1 MSIVEQITQ
10 RIKEQ
15 PLPSLVAFEILKTIE
30 DEDHSMKAVVRLV
43 ESDASLTSEVLKMAN
58 SAAYYR
64 GKPVTTVGRA
74 VLLMGE
80 MMVVGVAICVST
92 SIVYQK
98 PLDGYDSP
106 EGELWDHSLRS
117 AIASR
122 ELAKFTKG
130 KVNPGLAFTSGLLHD
145 IGKSVISEFLVGS
158 TEEMTDLCTGKE
170 AADYIEAERRAVGTD
185 HCEVGYSLA
194 QRWGLPEMLCMAI
207 RDHHHPAK
215 TENEYK
221 ALVYTVHLGD
231 IVSML
236 GGGGTGSD
244 SLAYTV
250 DNEYEK
256 YLNIQQNQLS
266 EILLKVGEDF
276 AELKETLRL

>member
-1 MSIVEQITQ
+1 MSMIEQITQ

-15 PLPSLVAFEILKTIE
+15 PLPSLAAFEILKTIE
-30 DEDHSMKAVVRLV
+30 DEDHSMKSVVRLV
-43 ESDASLTSEVLKMAN
+43 ENDASLTSEVLKMAN

-64 GKPVTTVGRA
+64 GQPVTTVGRA

-117 AIASR
+117 AIACR

-158 TEEMTDLCTGKE
+158 TEEMTDSCTGTD

-185 HCEVGYSLA
+185 HCEVGYLLA
-194 QRWGLPEMLCMAI
+194 QRWGLPEMLCLAI

-231 IVSML
+231 IISML

-250 DNEYEK
+250 DNDYEK
-256 YLNIQQNQLS
+256 YLNIQQDELGG
-266 EILLKVGEDF
+266 ILLKVGEDF

>member
-1 MSIVEQITQ
+1 MSIMEQITQ

-30 DEDHSMKAVVRLV
+30 DEDHSLKDVVKLV
-43 ESDASLTSEVLKMAN
+43 ENDASLTSEVLKMAN

-64 GKPVTTVGRA
+64 GQPVTTVNRA

-92 SIVYQK
+92 SIVYQR
-98 PLDGYDSP
+98 PLDGYESP
-106 EGELWDHSLRS
+106 EGEMWDHSLRS
-117 AIASR
+117 AIACR
-122 ELAKFTKG
+122 ELANYTKG
-130 KVNPGLAFTSGLLHD
+130 KINSGLAFTAGLLHD

-158 TEEMTDLCTGKE
+158 TKELTDLCTTKE

-185 HCEVGYSLA
+185 HCEVGYTLA

-207 RDHHHPAK
+207 RDHHQPSK
-215 TENEYK
+215 TENQCKE
-221 ALVYTVHLGD
+221 LVYTVHLGD
-231 IVSML
+231 IISML
-236 GGGGTGSD
+236 GGAGTGSD

-250 DNEYEK
+250 DNDYEK
-256 YLNIQQNQLS
+256 YLNIQKEELNL
-266 EILLKVGEDF
+266 ILLKVEEDF
-276 AELKETLRL
+276 AELKETLMS

>member
-1 MSIVEQITQ
+1 MSIIEQITQ

-64 GKPVTTVGRA
+64 GQPVTTVSRA

-92 SIVYQK
+92 SIVYKK
-98 PLDGYDSP
+98 PLDGYESP
-106 EGELWDHSLRS
+106 EGEMWDHSLRS
-117 AIASR
+117 AIACR

-130 KVNPGLAFTSGLLHD
+130 KVNPGLAFTAGLLHD

-158 TEEMTDLCTGKE
+158 TEEMADLCTGKE

-185 HCEVGYSLA
+185 HCEVGYLLA
-194 QRWGLPEMLCMAI
+194 QRWGLPEMLCLAI
-207 RDHHHPAK
+207 RDHHHPAQ
-215 TENEYK
+215 TEKGYK

-231 IVSML
+231 IISML

-244 SLAYTV
+244 SLAYTI

-256 YLNIQQNQLS
+256 YLNIQQDELS
-266 EILLKVGEDF
+266 GILLKVGEDF

>member
-1 MSIVEQITQ
+1 MSIIEQITQ

-64 GKPVTTVGRA
+64 GQPVTTVSRA

-92 SIVYQK
+92 SIVFQK
-98 PLDGYDSP
+98 PLDGYESP

-117 AIASR
+117 AIACR

-185 HCEVGYSLA
+185 HCEVGYLLA
-194 QRWGLPEMLCMAI
+194 QRWGLPEMLCLAI

-231 IVSML
+231 IISML

-256 YLNIQQNQLS
+256 YLNIQQDELGG
-266 EILLKVGEDF
+266 ILLKVGEDF

>member
-1 MSIVEQITQ
+1 MSIMEQITQ

-15 PLPSLVAFEILKTIE
+15 PLPSMVAFEILKTIE
-30 DEDHSMKAVVRLV
+30 DENHSLKDVVKLV
-43 ESDASLTSEVLKMAN
+43 ENDASLTSEVLKMAN

-64 GKPVTTVGRA
+64 GQPVTTVNRA

-92 SIVYQK
+92 SIIYQR
-98 PLDGYDSP
+98 PLDGYESP

-117 AIASR
+117 AIACR

-130 KVNPGLAFTSGLLHD
+130 KVNPGLAFTAGLLHD
-145 IGKSVISEFLVGS
+145 IGKSIISEFLVGS
-158 TEEMTDLCTGKE
+158 TKEMTELCTSKE

-185 HCEVGYSLA
+185 HCEVGYTLA
-194 QRWGLPEMLCMAI
+194 QKWGLPEMLCLAL
-207 RDHHHPAK
+207 RDHHHPSK
-215 TENEYK
+215 TENQYK
-221 ALVYTVHLGD
+221 YLVYTVHLGD
-231 IVSML
+231 IISML
-236 GGGGTGSD
+236 GGAGTGSD

-256 YLNIQQNQLS
+256 YLNIQKDELS
-266 EILLKVGEDF
+266 LILLKVEEEF
-276 AELKETLRL
+276 SELKETLMS

>member
-1 MSIVEQITQ
+1 MSMIEQIAQ
-10 RIKEQ
+10 RVKEQ
-15 PLPSLVAFEILKTIE
+15 PLPSLAAFEILKTIE

-43 ESDASLTSEVLKMAN
+43 ENDASLTSEVLKMAN

-64 GKPVTTVGRA
+64 GQPVTTVSRA

-80 MMVVGVAICVST
+80 MMVVGVAICIST

-98 PLDGYDSP
+98 PLDGYESP
-106 EGELWDHSLRS
+106 EGELWGHSLRS
-117 AIASR
+117 AIACR

-158 TEEMTDLCTGKE
+158 TGEMTDLCTGKE

-185 HCEVGYSLA
+185 HCEVGYLLA
-194 QRWGLPEMLCMAI
+194 QRWGLPDMLCLAI

-215 TENEYK
+215 TEDEHK
-221 ALVYTVHLGD
+221 VLVYTVHLGD
-231 IVSML
+231 IISML

-250 DNEYEK
+250 DSEYEK
-256 YLNIQQNQLS
+256 YLNIQQEELGR
-266 EILLKVGEDF
+266 ILLKVEEDF
-276 AELKETLRL
+276 AELKEILRT

>member
-1 MSIVEQITQ
+1 MSMIEEIAQ

-15 PLPSLVAFEILKTIE
+15 PLPSLAAFEILKTIE

-43 ESDASLTSEVLKMAN
+43 ENDASLTSEVLKMAN

-64 GKPVTTVGRA
+64 GQPVTTVSRA

-80 MMVVGVAICVST
+80 MMVVGVAICIST

-98 PLDGYDSP
+98 PLDGYESP
-106 EGELWDHSLRS
+106 EGELWGHSLRS

-158 TEEMTDLCTGKE
+158 TEEMADLCTGKE

-185 HCEVGYSLA
+185 HCEVGYSLS
-194 QRWGLPEMLCMAI
+194 QRWGLPEILGLAI
-207 RDHHHPAK
+207 RDHHHPAQ

-231 IVSML
+231 IISML

-256 YLNIQQNQLS
+256 YLNIQQDELS
-266 EILLKVGEDF
+266 GILLKVGEDF

>member
-1 MSIVEQITQ
+1 MSILEQITQ

-15 PLPSLVAFEILKTIE
+15 PLPSMVAFEILKTIE
-30 DEDHSMKAVVRLV
+30 DENHSLKDIVKMV
-43 ESDASLTSEVLKMAN
+43 ENDASLTSEVLKMAN

-64 GKPVTTVGRA
+64 GQPVTTVNRA

-80 MMVVGVAICVST
+80 MMVVGVAICAST
-92 SIVYQK
+92 SIIYQR
-98 PLDGYDSP
+98 PLDGYESP

-117 AIASR
+117 AIACR

-130 KVNPGLAFTSGLLHD
+130 KVNPGLAFTAGLLHD

-158 TEEMTDLCTGKE
+158 TKEMTELCTSKE

-185 HCEVGYSLA
+185 HCEVGYTLA
-194 QRWGLPEMLCMAI
+194 QRWGLPELLCLAL
-207 RDHHHPAK
+207 RDHHHPSK
-215 TENEYK
+215 TENQYK
-221 ALVYTVHLGD
+221 YLVYTVHLGD
-231 IVSML
+231 IISML
-236 GGGGTGSD
+236 GGAGTGSD

-256 YLNIQQNQLS
+256 YLNIQKDELS
-266 EILLKVGEDF
+266 LILLKVEEDF
-276 AELKETLRL
+276 AELKETLMS